1 MPQPTTAAA
10 RLSDDCR
17 ALLDLLDG
25 LDTARI
31 EFERCQFQLWDHGDE
46 DGPTLLL
53 LSVQREHVLHARTTP
68 THGNGH
74 APTPVCQL
82 TGDVVAWD
90 FEAENW
96 AYDRPLLRFLSFDAL
111 RTWLLERA

>member
-1 MPQPTTAAA
+1 MSQPTTDAA

-31 EFERCQFQLWDHGDE
+31 EFERCQFQLWDHGD
-46 DGPTLLL
+46 DGSTLLL
-53 LSVQREHVLHARTTP
+53 LSVQREHVHSAP
-68 THGNGH
+68 SSPGQGNDH
-74 APTPVCQL
+74 DPVCQL

-96 AYDRPLLRFLSFDAL
+96 AYDQPLLRFLSFDEL

>member
-1 MPQPTTAAA
+1 MSQPTTDAA

-31 EFERCQFQLWDHGDE
+31 EFERCQFQLWDHADE

-53 LSVQREHVLHARTTP
+53 LSVQREHVLHAATSP
-68 THGNGH
+68 GQGNGH
-74 APTPVCQL
+74 DPAPVCQL

-90 FEAENW
+90 FEAENG
-96 AYDRPLLRFLSFDAL
+96 AYHQPLLRFICFDEL